1 MVTLSIDFKWPFGIM
16 NLKLGAWLEIK
27 TWEWHCTEF
36 LIADN
41 RIHTCQ
47 FKYPQKRDITQLQEF
62 EGEIEQQLDVIQP
75 ETVQLG
81 QMANQIRGKFQ
92 WKHHCC

>member
-47 FKYPQKRDITQLQEF
+47 FKYPQKRDIT
-62 EGEIEQQLDVIQP
+62 
-75 ETVQLG
+75 
-81 QMANQIRGKFQ
+81 
-92 WKHHCC
+92 